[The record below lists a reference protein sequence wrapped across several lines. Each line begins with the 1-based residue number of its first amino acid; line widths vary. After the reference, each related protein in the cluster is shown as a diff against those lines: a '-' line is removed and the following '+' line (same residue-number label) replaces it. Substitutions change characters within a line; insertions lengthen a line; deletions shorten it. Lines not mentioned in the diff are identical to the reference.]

1 MSTFDMECLIEKPT
15 CFQYVKPNC
24 IDLILTNKKELCKNS
39 NVFEVGMSDH
49 HSFIVTALKSQLI
62 KGNAK
67 IKLYLDYSSF

>member
-1 MSTFDMECLIEKPT
+1 MSAFDTECLIEKST
-15 CFQYVKPNC
+15 GFQYAKPNC

-49 HSFIVTALKSQLI
+49 HSFIVTALKSPLI